1 MGGRFPIARILTRS
15 ERPARRSGTQN
26 VSDVAVRVDSVDR
39 IYSTRSARVVALHA
53 VTLTVIAGDAV
64 AITGPSGVG
73 KTSLLHLVAGLDRP
87 TAGHIEV
94 LGHSL
99 NGLSERALTRFRA
112 RHIGLVFQ
120 DPYLLPGLTAIENVV
135 APGVGRSSWRER
147 VAEARR
153 RLEDVG
159 LDHRADF
166 PPERLSGGER
176 QRVGIARAL
185 MGNPPVLI
193 ADEPTGNLDAATTRE
208 LVDLL
213 HGLRARFGMTML
225 VATHDEVVAAAM
237 PRRLALDIRGR
248 DS

>member
-1 MGGRFPIARILTRS
+1 MG
-15 ERPARRSGTQN
+15 RPG
-26 VSDVAVRVDSVDR
+26 VSDAAVCVDNVDR
-39 IYSTRSARVVALHA
+39 TYSTRSARVVALRA
-53 VTLTVIAGDAV
+53 VTFTLARGEAM
-64 AITGPSGVG
+64 AITGPSGAG

-87 TAGHIEV
+87 TAGRIEV
-94 LGHSL
+94 LDHSL
-99 NGLSERALTRFRA
+99 NALSERALTRFRA

-120 DPYLLPGLTAIENVV
+120 DPYLLPGLTALENVV
-135 APGVGRSSWRER
+135 APGIGRSSRRER

-159 LDHRADF
+159 LALRADF

-185 MGNPPVLI
+185 MGNPPVLV

-213 HGLRARFGMTML
+213 HRLRARFGTTML

-237 PRRLALDIRGR
+237 PRRLALDIRDR
-248 DS
+248 DR

>member
-1 MGGRFPIARILTRS
+1 M
-15 ERPARRSGTQN
+15 
-26 VSDVAVRVDSVDR
+26 
-39 IYSTRSARVVALHA
+39 
-53 VTLTVIAGDAV
+53 
-64 AITGPSGVG
+64 
-73 KTSLLHLVAGLDRP
+73 
-87 TAGHIEV
+87 
-94 LGHSL
+94 
-99 NGLSERALTRFRA
+99 TRFRA

-120 DPYLLPGLTAIENVV
+120 DPYLLPGLTALENVV
-135 APGVGRSSWRER
+135 APGVGRSSWREL

-159 LDHRADF
+159 LGHRADF

-185 MGNPPVLI
+185 MGDPPVLV

-208 LVDLL
+208 FVDLL
-213 HGLRARFGMTML
+213 HRLRARFGMTML

-248 DS
+248 DR

>member
-1 MGGRFPIARILTRS
+1 M
-15 ERPARRSGTQN
+15 
-26 VSDVAVRVDSVDR
+26 SDAAVCVVDVDR
-39 IYSTRSARVVALHA
+39 TYSTRSARVVALQA
-53 VTLTVIAGDAV
+53 VTFTVAAGDAI
-64 AITGPSGVG
+64 AITGPSGAG

-94 LGHSL
+94 LDHSL
-99 NGLSERALTRFRA
+99 NALSEQALTRFRA

-120 DPYLLPGLTAIENVV
+120 DPYLLPGLTALENVV
-135 APGVGRSSWRER
+135 APGVGRSSRRDR

-159 LDHRADF
+159 LGHRADF

-185 MGNPPVLI
+185 MGNPPVLV

-213 HGLRARFGMTML
+213 HRLRARFGT
-225 VATHDEVVAAAM
+225 TK
-237 PRRLALDIRGR
+237 PI
-248 DS
+248 

>member
-1 MGGRFPIARILTRS
+1 M
-15 ERPARRSGTQN
+15 
-26 VSDVAVRVDSVDR
+26 VDVDR
-39 IYSTRSARVVALHA
+39 TYSTRSARVVALQA
-53 VTLTVIAGDAV
+53 VTFTVAAGDAI
-64 AITGPSGVG
+64 AITGPSGAG

-94 LGHSL
+94 LDHSL
-99 NGLSERALTRFRA
+99 NALSEQALTRFRA

-120 DPYLLPGLTAIENVV
+120 DPYLLPGLTALENVV
-135 APGVGRSSWRER
+135 APGVGRSSRRDR

-159 LDHRADF
+159 LGHRADF

-185 MGNPPVLI
+185 MGNPPVLV

-213 HGLRARFGMTML
+213 HRLRARFGTTML
-225 VATHDEVVAAAM
+225 VATHDEVVAAAL
-237 PRRLALDIRGR
+237 PRRLALDLRGR
-248 DS
+248 DR